1 MKSLEKTSFRPR
13 PGSRIEPGPIKPS
26 TAPIS
31 TPAPTGSEN
40 IPMQQSSSEK
50 PRVLLGFERDH
61 VRRIVNAI
69 KIDREMGSN
78 DRSRLQK
85 SELTNTKLIGGE
97 EGWGRLPRL
106 VVPGADGTAT
116 SAERRPTAAD

>member
-1 MKSLEKTSFRPR
+1 M
-13 PGSRIEPGPIKPS
+13 PIKPS
-26 TAPIS
+26 AAPIS
-31 TPAPTGSEN
+31 TPAPTRSELMFQYVK
-40 IPMQQSSSEK
+40 IPTQQSSSEK